1 VVFLFLTLDEVL
13 VAHEEQIRLFGGASG
28 IRDASLLLSAMGN
41 VEATFGGVFLHE
53 TIFEM
58 AAAYLY
64 GICRNHPFVDGNKRT
79 ALSAAL
85 TFLDANHIEVQAD
98 ENELVDLVISV
109 AEGKISKAG
118 VAVFLEDH
126 STGTPHRR

>member
-1 VVFLFLTLDEVL
+1 VSFLFLTLDEVL
-13 VAHEEQIRLFGGASG
+13 IAHEEQIRLFGGASG
-28 IRDASLLLSAMGN
+28 IRDPSLLLSAMGN
-41 VEATFGGVFLHE
+41 VEATFGGIFLHE

-85 TFLDANHIEVQAD
+85 TFLDTNQIEVHAGQ
-98 ENELVDLVISV
+98 NELVDLVISV
-109 AEGKISKAG
+109 AEGKSSKAA
-118 VAVFLEDH
+118 VAVFLEDRT
-126 STGTPHRR
+126 S

>member
-1 VVFLFLTLDEVL
+1 
-13 VAHEEQIRLFGGASG
+13 
-28 IRDASLLLSAMGN
+28 MGN
-41 VEATFGGVFLHE
+41 VEATFGGIFLHE

-85 TFLDANHIEVQAD
+85 TFLDTNQIEVHAGQ
-98 ENELVDLVISV
+98 NELVDLVISV
-109 AEGKISKAG
+109 AEGKISKAA
-118 VAVFLEDH
+118 VAVFLEDR
-126 STGTPHRR
+126 ST

>member
-1 VVFLFLTLDEVL
+1 VSFLFLTLDEVL
-13 VAHEEQIRLFGGASG
+13 IAHEEQIRLFGGASG
-28 IRDASLLLSAMGN
+28 IRDPSLLLSAMGN
-41 VEATFGGVFLHE
+41 VEATFGGIFLHE

-85 TFLDANHIEVQAD
+85 TFLDTNQIEVHAGQ
-98 ENELVDLVISV
+98 NELVDLVISV
-109 AEGKISKAG
+109 AEGKISKAA
-118 VAVFLEDH
+118 VAVFLEDR
-126 STGTPHRR
+126 ST

>member
-1 VVFLFLTLDEVL
+1 MSFLFLTLDEVL

-28 IRDASLLLSAMGN
+28 IRDPSLLLSAMGN

-85 TFLDANHIEVQAD
+85 TFLDTNQIEVHAGQ
-98 ENELVDLVISV
+98 NELVDLVISV
-109 AEGKISKAG
+109 AEGKISKAAA
-118 VAVFLEDH
+118 AVFLEDR
-126 STGTPHRR
+126 ST

>member
-1 VVFLFLTLDEVL
+1 VNFLFLTLDEVL

-28 IRDASLLLSAMGN
+28 IRDTGLLLSAMGN

-58 AAAYLY
+58 AAACLH

-85 TFLDANHIEVQAD
+85 TFLHENHIEVPAD
-98 ENELVDLVISV
+98 ENEIVDLVISV
-109 AEGKISKAG
+109 AEGKTSKAA
-118 VAVFLEDH
+118 VAVFFEEH
-126 STGTPHRR
+126 AK

>member
-1 VVFLFLTLDEVL
+1 VSFVFLTLDEVL
-13 VAHEEQIRLFGGASG
+13 VAHEEQIRLFGGSSG
-28 IRDASLLLSAMGN
+28 IRDTTLLLSAMGN

-79 ALSAAL
+79 ALSSAL
-85 TFLDANHIEVQAD
+85 TFLDANDIEVDAA
-98 ENELVDLVISV
+98 EKELVDLVISV
-109 AEGKISKAG
+109 AEGKTSKAG

-126 STGTPHRR
+126 STPHRK

>member
-1 VVFLFLTLDEVL
+1 MNFLFLTLDEVL

-28 IRDASLLLSAMGN
+28 IRDTGLLLSAMGN

-58 AAAYLY
+58 AAAYLH

-85 TFLDANHIEVQAD
+85 TFLHENHIEVPAD
-98 ENELVDLVISV
+98 ENEIVDLVISV
-109 AEGKISKAG
+109 AEGKTSKAA
-118 VAVFLEDH
+118 VAVFFEEH
-126 STGTPHRR
+126 AK

>member
-1 VVFLFLTLDEVL
+1 MSFLFLTLDEVL
-13 VAHEEQIRLFGGASG
+13 IAHEEQIRLFGGASG
-28 IRDASLLLSAMGN
+28 IRDPSLLLSAMGN
-41 VEATFGGVFLHE
+41 VEATFGGIFLHE

-85 TFLDANHIEVQAD
+85 TFLDTNQIEVHAGQ
-98 ENELVDLVISV
+98 NELVDLVISV
-109 AEGKISKAG
+109 AEGKISKAA
-118 VAVFLEDH
+118 VAVFLEDR
-126 STGTPHRR
+126 ST

>member
-1 VVFLFLTLDEVL
+1 VSFVFLTLDEVL
-13 VAHEEQIRLFGGASG
+13 VAHEEQIGLFGGTSG
-28 IRDASLLLSAMGN
+28 IRDAGLLLSAMGN

-79 ALSAAL
+79 ALAAAL
-85 TFLDANHIEVQAD
+85 TFLDTNQIEVHAD

-109 AEGKISKAG
+109 AEGKTSKAA
-118 VAVFLEDH
+118 VAVFFEDRA
-126 STGTPHRR
+126 S

>member
-1 VVFLFLTLDEVL
+1 VSFLFLTLDEVL
-13 VAHEEQIRLFGGASG
+13 VAHDEQIRLFGGASG
-28 IRDASLLLSAMGN
+28 IRDLSLLLSAMGN

-53 TIFEM
+53 TMFEM

-85 TFLDANHIEVQAD
+85 TFLDTNRIELHAD

-118 VAVFLEDH
+118 VAVFLEDRA
-126 STGTPHRR
+126 T